1 MSEPD
6 FFKDERWLDAVL
18 RRERRAAA
26 LAVIRT
32 AILSAPDG
40 PSAPEAD
47 EPTTVLARPAANG
60 GSADALT

>member
-32 AILSAPDG
+32 VILPDPEPPSAPV
-40 PSAPEAD
+40 PEAD
-47 EPTTVLARPAANG
+47 EPVIVRAAPPPT
-60 GSADALT
+60 DVPRMR